1 MNILLTS
8 VGRRT
13 YLINYFKEVLGDN
26 GKVFAA
32 NSCYT
37 YSLSH
42 ANSYVITPQIYD
54 CGYVDFLIDYCKRN
68 RIEAVLSLFD
78 IDLPI
83 LSQNKSRFVQNG
95 ITVLVSDIEAVRTC
109 NDKWLTYQFLYKNG
123 VPTPKS
129 YLSVGS
135 LMDAISEGLIHF
147 PIIMKPRWGMGS
159 IGVYRI
165 DNSKELEILHDK
177 LHRQIFQTYLKF
189 ESDVSKDKCILFQE
203 LVEGQEYGLD
213 VLNDLSG
220 NYVTTIAKKKIAMR
234 AGETDIAEIVDA
246 EPFRKI
252 GIALSNGLRHIAN
265 LDADCFLL
273 NDGTIQVLELNCRFG
288 GQYPFSHLAGVN
300 FPRQIVEWLANRPTN
315 PENITPKVG
324 TVSCKELQPVIMRQM

>member
-13 YLINYFKEVLGDN
+13 YLIDYFKEVLQDD
-26 GKVFAA
+26 GKVCAA

-42 ANSYVITPQIYD
+42 ADSYVITPQIYD
-54 CGYVDFLIDYCKRN
+54 SGYIDFLIDYCNRN
-68 RIEAVLSLFD
+68 RIGAVLPLFD

-83 LSQNKSRFVQNG
+83 LSKNKHRFSRNG
-95 ITVLVSDIEAVRTC
+95 ITILVSDIGAISIC
-109 NDKWLTYQFLYKNG
+109 NDKWLTYKFLSENKI
-123 VPTPKS
+123 PTPKS

-135 LMDAISEGLIHF
+135 LMKAISDEQIRF

-159 IGVYRI
+159 IGVYKI
-165 DNSKELEILHDK
+165 ENSMELEILHDK
-177 LHRQIFQTYLKF
+177 LLRQIFQSYLRF
-189 ESDVSKDKCILFQE
+189 ESVASKDDCIIFQE

-234 AGETDIAEIVDA
+234 AGETDIAEIVDPR
-246 EPFRKI
+246 PFEKI
-252 GIALSNGLRHIAN
+252 GVALSKGLRHIAN
-265 LDADCFLL
+265 LDADCFLRD
-273 NDGTIQVLELNCRFG
+273 DGKIQVLELNCRFG
-288 GQYPFSHLAGVN
+288 GQYPFSHMAGAN
-300 FPRQIVEWLANRPTN
+300 FPRQIVEWLTNRPTN
-315 PENITPKVG
+315 PNNITPKVG
-324 TVSCKELQPVIMRQM
+324 TLCCKDLRPVIMRQK